1 MENRRSCCS
10 VLHSNRP
17 TLRER
22 PLSQSRIV
30 TYALGVGLAS
40 LIPIPL
46 ADRIVGG
53 WLMQSLYGDLA
64 KLRGLSLNGAQK
76 KTLVKRDGNFLWGC
90 LVASLVWFVKKL
102 IRTLTVVLLVKEVID
117 EATLAVHRARLV
129 DVAMERG
136 YLPGNEAKVQQA
148 MSELM
153 AKHEGRILNRWLR
166 RMETP
171 RAELPVEL
179 GFGAQVMRWLHC
191 RGGGAKLEEGFLQ
204 RLEESSSS
212 EE

>member
-1 MENRRSCCS
+1 M
-10 VLHSNRP
+10 
-17 TLRER
+17 
-22 PLSQSRIV
+22 SQSRIV

-40 LIPIPL
+40 LIPFPF

-64 KLRGLSLNGAQK
+64 RLRGVSLNGAQK
-76 KTLVKRDGNFLWGC
+76 KTLVKREGGFVWGC
-90 LVASLVWFVKKL
+90 LVGGVVWFVKKL
-102 IRTLTVVLLVKEVID
+102 IRTLTVVLLVKEVVD
-117 EATLAVHRARLV
+117 EATLAVQRARLV
-129 DVAMERG
+129 DLALERG
-136 YLPGNEAKVQQA
+136 HLPGNEATVQQT
-148 MSELM
+148 MNQLM

-179 GFGAQVMRWLHC
+179 GFGAQLMRWLHY
-191 RGGGAKLEEGFLQ
+191 RGGGAKLETGFLQ
-204 RLEESSSS
+204 QLEESSFA